1 MKILRPTD
9 IEDEIRKVLD
19 EFFTVYVRP
28 LPKNFSVPSLLI
40 TATGGTTANTVDT
53 FTVTIDARAETDA
66 EADELIRNA
75 IGVLENQAR
84 EQIGALRFVSLNA
97 LANWRTDPVRPELKM
112 RTATA
117 QVIAHREEYDFI
129 N

>member
-9 IEDEIRKVLD
+9 IEDEIRKALKD
-19 EFFTVYVRP
+19 DFTTYVRP
-28 LPKNFSVPSLLI
+28 LPADFKVPSLLI
-40 TATGGTTANTVDT
+40 TATGGTTANTVDS

-75 IGVLENQAR
+75 IGVLEYQAAH
-84 EQIGALRFVSLNA
+84 QIGALRFVELNA

-117 QVIAHREEYDFI
+117 RVVAHREEYTI
-129 N
+129 

>member
-9 IEDEIRKVLD
+9 IEDEIRKALAD
-19 EFFTVYVRP
+19 YFTVYVRP
-28 LPKNFSVPSLLI
+28 LPKNFTVPSLLI
-40 TATGGTTANTVDT
+40 TATGGTTTNTVDT

-66 EADELIRNA
+66 EADALIRNA
-75 IGVLENQAR
+75 IGVLEQVAKD
-84 EQIGALRFVSLNA
+84 QIGALRFADLNA

-117 QVIAHREEYDFI
+117 RVVAHREEYTL
-129 N
+129 